1 VAAGWATV
9 KEQRDSTEG
18 NDSDILVSLFNAAK
32 AAKLGMHTDDP
43 SKKRGAVRQINWTLD
58 AAAYATN
65 LLAPS
70 KSPKSG
76 PQVSSVRV
84 VVEHVR
90 DGASFRCFI
99 PSSSAYVSVA
109 LAGIV
114 CPRVNSGG
122 KADSEG
128 NTPAP
133 EAFAL
138 QARHFSEMRLLN
150 REVELAVHGAAA
162 GSGKVASEGSLL
174 VTLGHPKVR
183 TRCELR
189 AHLTPPS
196 QGNLTLEL
204 VKAGLGKI
212 ADWTLAL
219 LPRSVTDCLSR
230 LTLSGRPSSLSAL
243 LRSKRSQTAEGSG
256 TRTSLQCP
264 HQSAAPSRVA

>member
-9 KEQRDSTEG
+9 KDQRDNSEG
-18 NDSDILVSLFNAAK
+18 NDAEILVGLFNAAK
-32 AAKLGMHTDDP
+32 ASKLGMHTDDP
-43 SKKRGAVRQINWTLD
+43 SKKRAAVRQINWTLD

-65 LLAPS
+65 LLAPA
-70 KSPKSG
+70 KSPKNA

-114 CPRVNSGG
+114 CPRVNSGS

-128 NTPAP
+128 NTSVA

-150 REVELAVHGAAA
+150 REVELAVHGAAT

-174 VTLGHPKVR
+174 VTIGHPKVR
-183 TRCELR
+183 TIRCSPLID
-189 AHLTPPS
+189 L
-196 QGNLTLEL
+196 
-204 VKAGLGKI
+204 
-212 ADWTLAL
+212 
-219 LPRSVTDCLSR
+219 
-230 LTLSGRPSSLSAL
+230 
-243 LRSKRSQTAEGSG
+243 
-256 TRTSLQCP
+256 
-264 HQSAAPSRVA
+264 